1 MLLCPLGNNVDSIP
15 EVLTYTIS
23 ITMDTAEA
31 KKNVLGFCFDAVEYE
46 DILSRILD
54 WRRAGQ
60 KHMISLV
67 NPYSVLLGHRD
78 VKMAQAIR
86 ASSLVLPDGVGII
99 HASRLLGY
107 SPFPRVTGPALM
119 LNLCDCSRPY
129 GLRHYFYGGSE
140 TAAGKLADRLQSQF
154 AGLQVAGRQS
164 PPFRPLTEQEDAQ
177 VVRQINQSHPDI
189 VWVGLGAPK
198 QEKWMLDHL
207 NAIEAT
213 VLIGVGA
220 AFDFHSGNKPW
231 APLWMRRCG
240 MEWAHRLCLEP
251 RRMWRRN
258 LASLVFLG
266 KVLRQ
271 SFMIH
276 WAGHSHRNA
285 V

>member
-1 MLLCPLGNNVDSIP
+1 MDIA
-15 EVLTYTIS
+15 EV
-23 ITMDTAEA
+23 
-31 KKNVLGFCFDAVEYE
+31 KKNVLGFCFDTVEYK

-54 WRRAGQ
+54 WQRAGER
-60 KHMISLV
+60 HMISLV
-67 NPYSVLLGHRD
+67 NPYSILLGHRD
-78 VKMAQAIR
+78 AKMARAIR

-107 SPFPRVTGPALM
+107 SPFSRVTGPALM
-119 LNLCDCSRPY
+119 LKLCDWSRLS

-140 TAAGKLADRLQSQF
+140 RVAGKLADHLQSQF
-154 AGLQVAGRQS
+154 TGLQVAGWQS

-177 VVRQINQSHPDI
+177 VVHQINQSRPDI

-207 NAIEAT
+207 NRIEAT

-231 APLWMRRCG
+231 APLWMRQCG
-240 MEWAHRLCLEP
+240 IEWAHRLCLEP

-271 SFMIH
+271 SIMIR
-276 WAGHSHRNA
+276 WAGHGHRNA